1 MTGRGVAVQGG
12 LAMLGLAVAYGTWQ
26 RDPERAAGEV
36 VVVDATKS
44 DLTNVHFEDETNSVD
59 IQRDK
64 QDGESGVWLRVQ
76 DKTPVTPAAKPASP
90 APASPSPP
98 AATPSPAA
106 KPRPLRVLR
115 GDEPAEKLLAAFA
128 PFRSPRAFGVLDD
141 KKLKELGLDKAK
153 KKLTI
158 TARGETRQFAIGQP
172 AQGTGEN
179 YLRDTSDGRTYL
191 MPRQMMS
198 DLQGAAYRLVDRKLH
213 AFKIPEVNRVVVA
226 SAGRKREFVIKNP
239 EDPNAYKL
247 APVNTPDKPEEMAR
261 NWHEKIW
268 RLYPVELL
276 GKGETPAGGQPKV
289 SARIDYFDG
298 SKNTGWLEL
307 GKLDVAPG
315 VETAVGPHGTP
326 QPNNGTEMYGRTE
339 HTAGWVRLRSDPS
352 LLTDADKIA
361 AGS

>member
-1 MTGRGVAVQGG
+1 MTGRGVIFQGG
-12 LAMLGLAVAYGTWQ
+12 LAALGLAIAYGTWQ
-26 RDPERAAGEV
+26 REPERAVGEV

-64 QDGESGVWLRVQ
+64 QDAESGVWLRVQ
-76 DKTPVTPAAKPASP
+76 DKTPVTSPAKAASP
-90 APASPSPP
+90 NPTSAPPPS
-98 AATPSPAA
+98 ATPTPTA

-115 GDEPAEKLLAAFA
+115 GDEPAEKLLATFA
-128 PFRSPRAFGVLDD
+128 PFRSPRAFGVLDAN
-141 KKLKELGLDKAK
+141 KLKELGLDKAK

-158 TARGETRQFAIGQP
+158 SARGETRQFVIGQP

-179 YLRDTSDGRTYL
+179 YLRDTADGRVYL

-213 AFKIPEVNRVVVA
+213 TFKIPDVNRMVIA
-226 SAGRKREFVIKNP
+226 SAGKKREFIIKNP

-247 APVNTPDKPEEMAR
+247 APANAPDKPEEMAR
-261 NWHEKIW
+261 NWHDKIW
-268 RLYPVELL
+268 RLYAVDVL
-276 GKGETPAGGQPKV
+276 GKNETPAGGEPKV

-298 SKNTGWLEL
+298 AKNAGWLEIA
-307 GKLDVAPG
+307 KLDVAPG
-315 VETAVGPHGTP
+315 VEPAAGPHGSP
-326 QPNNGTEMYGRTE
+326 QPNNGTELYGRTE
-339 HTAGWVRLRSDPS
+339 HTAGWIRLRSDPS
-352 LLTDADKIA
+352 LLTDADKIS